1 MEAVGHGR
9 WICGGPGRGSGP
21 LHEASRASGRLCPG
35 GTGIAEVGGQ
45 GKALASTQSTQIP
58 YEGALHIH
66 PDTPY
71 QSCKSLHKFSS
82 IASLHDKFSRHG
94 GILFDGTNDNISSNI
109 GKPMDQRKKITEGLR
124 KYLNVNTK
132 KAQLT
137 KISGRQQKATGGICI
152 PLNASVRKES
162 GHKISE
168 LTVHVEMLEEEEQRK
183 HKMK

>member
-71 QSCKSLHKFSS
+71 QSCKNVS
-82 IASLHDKFSRHG
+82 INLAVLQVYMISFLVTGEFYLMVLMIIYLQ
-94 GILFDGTNDNISSNI
+94 ILGNPWIKGKNRRGT
-109 GKPMDQRKKITEGLR
+109 
-124 KYLNVNTK
+124 
-132 KAQLT
+132 
-137 KISGRQQKATGGICI
+137 
-152 PLNASVRKES
+152 
-162 GHKISE
+162 
-168 LTVHVEMLEEEEQRK
+168 
-183 HKMK
+183 